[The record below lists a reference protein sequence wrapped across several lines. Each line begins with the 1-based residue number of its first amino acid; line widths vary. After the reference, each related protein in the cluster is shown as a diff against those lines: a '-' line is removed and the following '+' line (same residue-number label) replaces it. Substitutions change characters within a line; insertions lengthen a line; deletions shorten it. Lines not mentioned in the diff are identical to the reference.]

1 MPSEHARFSPS
12 AANRRIHCPPSL
24 LLEEQFEEG
33 ESMYAAEGTA
43 GHALAEHLIRKY
55 LKKRTTRPTSDFY
68 TDELVEAVDEYV
80 AFVISE
86 IEDARRACANPIII
100 VEQRVDAS
108 EYVDNCFGT
117 ADMVIITD
125 KYAHVID
132 LKLGKGVEVSAVEN
146 PQLMIY
152 GLGVLNMAEAIY
164 DIETVRM
171 TIFQPR
177 ISNSSTWEIS
187 PEDLK
192 RWGNDV
198 LRPAGAQA
206 LIGAG
211 EFSAGSWCR
220 FCKARNQCRARA
232 EAFLELA
239 KHDFSRPAL
248 LSDEEIADVIAKA
261 DDLAKW
267 ASAFVSAMNRLI
279 TNRKSII
286 ADCKMLMKQLTDSA
300 ELTAEEKKL
309 DEEMAVLSEML
320 RRAIEQNAHEAID
333 QEEYNRRYD
342 SLNERY
348 KGLEA
353 RAEEIAA
360 EKRRRHYLRN
370 NFRQFI
376 ATIDKADLISEFSP
390 EAWTALV
397 ESVTVNAKDD
407 MRFNFRNGMSL

>member
-33 ESMYAAEGTA
+33 ESTYAAEGTA

-164 DIETVRM
+164 DM
-171 TIFQPR
+171 Q
-177 ISNSSTWEIS
+177 S
-187 PEDLK
+187 
-192 RWGNDV
+192 
-198 LRPAGAQA
+198 
-206 LIGAG
+206 
-211 EFSAGSWCR
+211 
-220 FCKARNQCRARA
+220 
-232 EAFLELA
+232 
-239 KHDFSRPAL
+239 
-248 LSDEEIADVIAKA
+248 
-261 DDLAKW
+261 
-267 ASAFVSAMNRLI
+267 
-279 TNRKSII
+279 
-286 ADCKMLMKQLTDSA
+286 LT
-300 ELTAEEKKL
+300 TA
-309 DEEMAVLSEML
+309 
-320 RRAIEQNAHEAID
+320 
-333 QEEYNRRYD
+333 
-342 SLNERY
+342 
-348 KGLEA
+348 
-353 RAEEIAA
+353 
-360 EKRRRHYLRN
+360 
-370 NFRQFI
+370 
-376 ATIDKADLISEFSP
+376 
-390 EAWTALV
+390 
-397 ESVTVNAKDD
+397 
-407 MRFNFRNGMSL
+407 